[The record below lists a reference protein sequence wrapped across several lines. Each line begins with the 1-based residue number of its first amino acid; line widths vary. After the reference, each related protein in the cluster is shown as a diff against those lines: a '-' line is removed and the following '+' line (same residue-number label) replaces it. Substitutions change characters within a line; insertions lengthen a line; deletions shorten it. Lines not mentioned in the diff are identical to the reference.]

1 MVLNYA
7 FDVLHYHKVF
17 LRVLDYNTRAIRCYE
32 KCGFI
37 REGTDREG
45 ALINGVYCSDIY
57 MGIIKSD
64 YFHQ

>member
-1 MVLNYA
+1 MNCAPKLEYG
-7 FDVLHYHKVF
+7 DK
-17 LRVLDYNTRAIRCYE
+17 
-32 KCGFI
+32 
-37 REGTDREG
+37 EGTDREG